1 MAGYGRVKIIRTN
14 IKIFVERME
23 CMNPVFWLLL
33 FIAAVTAWFAISGLF
48 MPVGKMLLKRWD
60 KLVSG
65 QEEPREN
72 EKNKKM
78 EEKNNE

>member
-1 MAGYGRVKIIRTN
+1 
-14 IKIFVERME
+14 
-23 CMNPVFWLLL
+23 MNPVFWLLL

-72 EKNKKM
+72 EKNKK
-78 EEKNNE
+78 